1 VFKGKL
7 VKSEQQEHTPATKLH
22 WRFCIIIIASASL
35 CWKTV
40 GSLILYSLHNEPG
53 SHIILI
59 PFMSAFF
66 LFTER
71 KRIFATVEPS
81 QIFGII
87 VILFGSSL
95 YWTTAVS
102 GRWQGNESLSAATIP
117 LVFVWIAG
125 FLYSY
130 GLSAG
135 RRAMFPLA
143 LLLLMIPW
151 PDRLVDRVVVF
162 LQMRSTELSYAFFR
176 VLGVPTLRQGFFLTV
191 PGVTIQVA
199 KECSGIHSSIALFIT
214 SLLAAQLFLRG
225 PWRKAL
231 FVIVGFPL
239 AIVKNAIRIV
249 SLTLLAVRVD
259 PSFLTGRLHHQGGIV
274 FFLLALALLAP
285 FLQLLRRPTTT
296 SEDVPIVGTT

>member
-1 VFKGKL
+1 
-7 VKSEQQEHTPATKLH
+7 VKIEQQEPRPSAITQLH
-22 WRFCIIIIASASL
+22 WRFCVILMASAIL
-35 CWKTV
+35 CWKTL

-59 PFMSAFF
+59 PFISAFF
-66 LFTER
+66 LFTVR
-71 KRIFATVEPS
+71 KRIFATVQPS

-87 VILFGSSL
+87 VILLGLGL
-95 YWTTAVS
+95 YWTTARS
-102 GRWQGNESLSAATIP
+102 GRWQENDFLSVAILP

-125 FLYSY
+125 FVYSY
-130 GLSAG
+130 GPSAA
-135 RRAMFPLA
+135 RRAAFPLS
-143 LLLLMIPW
+143 LLLLMVPL

-162 LQMRSTELSYAFFR
+162 LQTGSTELSYIFFR

-191 PGVTIQVA
+191 PGVTIEVA

-214 SLLAAQLFLRG
+214 TLLAAQLFLRS

-239 AIVKNAIRIV
+239 AFVKNAIRIV

-259 PSFLTGRLHHQGGIV
+259 PGFLTGRLHHQGGIV
-274 FFLLALALLAP
+274 FFILALALLAP
-285 FLQLLRRPTTT
+285 LLQLLRRPTTT
-296 SEDVPIVGTT
+296 SEDVPIAGTT